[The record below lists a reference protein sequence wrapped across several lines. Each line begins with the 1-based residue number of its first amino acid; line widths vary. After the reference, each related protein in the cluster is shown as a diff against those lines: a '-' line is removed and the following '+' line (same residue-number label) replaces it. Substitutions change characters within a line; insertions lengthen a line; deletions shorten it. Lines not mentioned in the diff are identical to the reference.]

1 MDDGKKK
8 KGRGK
13 LCKFVFLIITVKQ
26 NPYDHNIDDRKS
38 YNTRQNLEG
47 EGSVGGGGGVRVGAV
62 ADHPDH

>member
-1 MDDGKKK
+1 MGGGK

-38 YNTRQNLEG
+38 YNTRQNRGG
-47 EGSVGGGGGVRVGAV
+47 EGSVGGSEWA
-62 ADHPDH
+62 PWPNTPTTKK